1 MPLPDVYFGPPDDGD
16 LDWREEVY
24 EDETPDDDAEMAE
37 TPEDVV
43 AILGFDPL
51 EEMVD

>member
-24 EDETPDDDAEMAE
+24 EDETPDDDEEIDE
-37 TPEDVV
+37 TPDDVIK
-43 AILGFDPL
+43 ILGFDPL
-51 EEMVD
+51 EEGE